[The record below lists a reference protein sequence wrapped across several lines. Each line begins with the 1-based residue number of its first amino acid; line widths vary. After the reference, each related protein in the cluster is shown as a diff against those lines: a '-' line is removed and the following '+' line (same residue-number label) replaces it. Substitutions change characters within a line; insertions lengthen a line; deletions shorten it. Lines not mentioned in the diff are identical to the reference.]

1 MRPLMR
7 KRDYLVN
14 HFLVAM
20 PSLHDDTFGK
30 SVIYI
35 YEHTDQ
41 GAMGIVVNKPMPLKL
56 GNILQ
61 HLGIKSGQAD
71 IGTHPVLMGG
81 PVGQEHGFIL
91 YKDPQSE
98 TPGSSPIELSAS
110 KDMLKRIACG
120 QGPANF
126 LVTLG
131 YASWS
136 AGQLEAEIGRND
148 WLITP
153 ADQEILFNTH
163 ISQRWRLA
171 GRKVG
176 IHIEQISAL
185 VGHA

>member
-1 MRPLMR
+1 MR

-20 PSLHDDTFGK
+20 PSLHDETFAK

-41 GAMGIVVNKPMPLKL
+41 GAMGIVINKPMPLKL

-61 HLGIKSGQAD
+61 HLGIPARKSD
-71 IGTHPVLMGG
+71 VETLPVLMGG

-91 YKDPQSE
+91 YKDKASTVPN
-98 TPGSSPIELSAS
+98 GAPIELSAS
-110 KDMLKRIACG
+110 KDMLQQIARG
-120 QGPANF
+120 RGPNDF

-136 AGQLEAEIGRND
+136 AGQLEAEIAHND

-153 ADQEILFNTH
+153 VDQDILFNTH

-176 IHIEQISAL
+176 INIEQVSTL